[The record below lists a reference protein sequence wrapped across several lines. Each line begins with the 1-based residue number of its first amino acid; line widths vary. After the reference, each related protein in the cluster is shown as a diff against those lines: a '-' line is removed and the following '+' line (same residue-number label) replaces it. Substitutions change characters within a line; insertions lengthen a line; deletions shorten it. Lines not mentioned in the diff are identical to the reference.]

1 LITSTRKI
9 WRDIGLNVLGG
20 LIAYPCAHGL
30 ALGLGYFFYVPNGIA
45 AAIFVTTYS
54 GLVLI
59 FVVRIWNDVKVL
71 TDDLKI
77 LIILNE
83 NESVSPDTYLHPVQ
97 PRLFDEETYEFFQR
111 LLCAFPSEYTVIKM
125 NRLFFLNALSALP
138 TAKLQDVVSNQA
150 AFSQL
155 LGRLKADDFIRTD
168 GFSFS
173 VQLGQWELKRE
184 EMMEQKA
191 EFEKWQ
197 EVARELL
204 EKNNEQNGRMTPPQI
219 D

>member
-1 LITSTRKI
+1 MAASTKKI

-20 LIAYPCAHGL
+20 LLAYPCAHGL
-30 ALGLGYFFYVPNGIA
+30 VVGLGYLFYVPNGIA

-59 FVVRIWNDVKVL
+59 FVVRIWDDVKVL

-83 NESVSPDTYLHPVQ
+83 NESLPSDTFLQPVQ
-97 PRLFDEETYEFFQR
+97 TKLFDEETYEFFQR
-111 LLCAFPSEYTVIKM
+111 LLGSLPSEYTVIKL
-125 NRLFFLNALSALP
+125 NRLFFLNAISALP
-138 TAKLQDVVSNQA
+138 TAKLQDLVDNQT

-155 LGRLKADDFIRTD
+155 IGRLKADGFIRTD

-173 VQLGQWELKRE
+173 IQLGQWELKRE

-191 EFEKWQ
+191 ELEKWEEIAAQVIAKNQ
-197 EVARELL
+197 EQG
-204 EKNNEQNGRMTPPQI
+204 NSIYPQQ
-219 D
+219 